1 MGLFLTSYTTG
12 TIHLIV
18 FDVIYN
24 EDNPG
29 TIQVIVSDVTHNEDV
44 RWKPGIHQRFVR
56 AKRVN
61 LDPNFRKRGNFLVV
75 NDIPDSLVEQDQLE
89 TFLVDIQVRPKLF
102 NVKWFSQL
110 SGEFVAKPSL
120 QDFELTIFQ
129 GDISGAS

>member
-44 RWKPGIHQRFVR
+44 R
-56 AKRVN
+56 
-61 LDPNFRKRGNFLVV
+61 
-75 NDIPDSLVEQDQLE
+75 
-89 TFLVDIQVRPKLF
+89 
-102 NVKWFSQL
+102 
-110 SGEFVAKPSL
+110 
-120 QDFELTIFQ
+120 
-129 GDISGAS
+129 

>member
-1 MGLFLTSYTTG
+1 MWLFLTSYTKG
-12 TIHLIV
+12 TIHVIV
-18 FDVIYN
+18 FDVKYN
-24 EDNPG
+24 EDKPG
-29 TIQVIVSDVTHNEDV
+29 TIQVIVSDVIHNKDIIWLLQSQLT
-44 RWKPGIHQRFVR
+44 RNQ
-56 AKRVN
+56 N
-61 LDPNFRKRGNFLVV
+61 LEKGVTSGKE
-75 NDIPDSLVEQDQLE
+75 IPDSLVEQDQLE